1 MKYILGTMSFTL
13 QNKSSNLKNND
24 IQNMI
29 DYYKKSVEYPQ
40 LDTASYYKNE
50 SLLSELNINDI
61 PIDTKANPWYDN
73 DFESGKLGQ
82 LNKTNLVNQL
92 NNSLN
97 DMNIDKCNI
106 FYLHCP
112 DNETNIFETLE
123 TCDELYRKNKF
134 NKLGISNFSKDQVEE
149 ILNICNEYDF
159 IKPSVYQG
167 MLNPLCRK
175 VNEVRALLKL
185 NNIDFYAYNPL
196 AGGLLTGKYDLS
208 NPNKFSSRFSNN
220 SIYQNIFWKKEIIDV
235 VNELGKETNL
245 YQMTWSWMK
254 YHSCLYEND
263 AIILGASNLNQL
275 EQNLEMLKNCKPLSE
290 DILNKLNNLYSEIEP
305 VTPNYF
311 Y

>member
-1 MKYILGTMSFTL
+1 MKYILGSMSFTL
-13 QNKSSNLKNND
+13 KNKSSNLEHND
-24 IQNMI
+24 IQNII
-29 DYYKKSVEYPQ
+29 DYYKDSVNTPQ
-40 LDTASYYKNE
+40 IDTASYYKNE
-50 SLLSELNINDI
+50 KLLGELKLYDI
-61 PIDTKANPWYDN
+61 STDTKANPWYNN

-82 LNKTNLVNQL
+82 LNKINLTNQL

-97 DMNIDKCNI
+97 ELGIDKCNI

-112 DNETNIFETLE
+112 DNETNILETLE
-123 TCDELYRKNKF
+123 TCDELYRKEKF
-134 NKLGISNFSKDQVEE
+134 NYLGISNFSKDQVEE

-175 VNEVRALLKL
+175 VNEIRAILKL
-185 NNIDFYAYNPL
+185 NDINFYAYNPL

-208 NPNKFSSRFSNN
+208 DPNKFSSRFSNN
-220 SIYQNIFWKKEIIDV
+220 SIYQNIFWKKEIIHAI
-235 VNELGKETNL
+235 NELSKETNL
-245 YQMTWSWMK
+245 YEMTWSWMK

-263 AIILGASNLNQL
+263 GIILGASNLNQL
-275 EQNLEMLKNCKPLSE
+275 KENLETLENCKPLSE
-290 DILNKLNNLYSEIEP
+290 YLLYKLNNLYSEIEY

>member
-13 QNKSSNLKNND
+13 KNKSSNLENED
-24 IQNMI
+24 IQNI
-29 DYYKKSVEYPQ
+29 ITYYKDSVDYPQ

-50 SLLSELNINDI
+50 DLLGKLNLNDI
-61 PIDTKANPWYDN
+61 LIDTKANPWFNN

-82 LNKTNLVNQL
+82 LNKINLINQL
-92 NNSLN
+92 NTSLN
-97 DMNIDKCNI
+97 DMNLNKCNV

-123 TCDELYRKNKF
+123 TCDKLYRKGKF
-134 NKLGISNFSKDQVEE
+134 NKLGISNFSKNQVEQ
-149 ILNICNEYDF
+149 ILNICKENNF
-159 IKPSVYQG
+159 VKPSVYQG

-175 VNEVRALLKL
+175 VNEVRPLLKL

-208 NPNKFSSRFSNN
+208 DPNKFDSRFSNN
-220 SIYQNIFWKKEIIDV
+220 SIYQNIFWKEKIINV
-235 VNELGKETNL
+235 INELSKETNL

-263 AIILGASNLNQL
+263 AIILGASNLKQL
-275 EQNLEMLKNCKPLSE
+275 KENMYALDNCEPLSE
-290 DILNKLNNLYSEIEP
+290 NLLIKLNNLYTEIED

>member
-24 IQNMI
+24 IQNI
-29 DYYKKSVEYPQ
+29 INYYRESVNYPQ

-50 SLLSELNINDI
+50 SLLGELNINDI
-61 PIDTKANPWYDN
+61 PIDTKANPWYKN

-82 LNKTNLVNQL
+82 LSKVNLTNQL

-97 DMNIDKCNI
+97 DMGINKCNI

-112 DNETNIFETLE
+112 DNETSIFETLE
-123 TCDELYRKNKF
+123 TCDELYRNNKF

-149 ILNICNEYDF
+149 ILNICNKNGF
-159 IKPSVYQG
+159 IKPTVYQG

-175 VNEVRALLKL
+175 VNEVRDLLKL

-208 NPNKFSSRFSNN
+208 DPNKFSSRFSNN

-235 VNELGKETNL
+235 INELSKETNL
-245 YQMTWSWMK
+245 YQMTWSWIK

-275 EQNLEMLKNCKPLSE
+275 EQNLETLDNCKPLSE
-290 DILNKLNNLYSEIEP
+290 DILNKLNNLYSEIES